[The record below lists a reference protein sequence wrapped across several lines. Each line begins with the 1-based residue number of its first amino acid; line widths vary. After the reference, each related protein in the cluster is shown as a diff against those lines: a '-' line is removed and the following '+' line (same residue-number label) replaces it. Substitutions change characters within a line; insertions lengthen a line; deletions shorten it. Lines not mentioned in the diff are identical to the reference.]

1 MSDLL
6 YQGSPS
12 LWRSHPFGSLVAILL
27 LLLGVWIALT
37 GQVPYLSAWLAT
49 AAITP
54 GFDLRLAGYAL
65 MLIAA
70 LILLGWWLA
79 TLVDRLEIRRH
90 EIVWTHGL
98 LARQYTEINMASVRT
113 MRINQSLLQRL
124 LDAGDLVIFTAG
136 DQPELAI
143 HGLPRPREV
152 REHIKRQTRGG
163 D

>member
-12 LWRSHPFGSLVAILL
+12 LWRTHPFGSLLAILA
-27 LLLGVWIALT
+27 LLLGAWIGLT
-37 GQVPYLSAWLAT
+37 GQVPYLSAWLA
-49 AAITP
+49 AQAITIP
-54 GFDLRLAGYAL
+54 FDQRQLGYAL
-65 MLIAA
+65 TLIAVLV
-70 LILLGWWLA
+70 LIGWWFA

-90 EIVWTHGL
+90 EIIWTHGL

-124 LDAGDLVIFTAG
+124 LNAGDLVIFTAG
-136 DQPELAI
+136 DEPELAVR
-143 HGLPRPREV
+143 GLPRPREV
-152 REHIKRQTRGG
+152 REHIKRQSRGG